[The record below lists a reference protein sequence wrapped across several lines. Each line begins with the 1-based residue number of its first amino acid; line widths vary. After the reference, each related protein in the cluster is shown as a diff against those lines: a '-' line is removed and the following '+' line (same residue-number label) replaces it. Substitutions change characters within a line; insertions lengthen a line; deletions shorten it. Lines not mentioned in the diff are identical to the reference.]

1 LRTPTE
7 VVACDEDFDRPIEDV
22 FLTVKLKHDGTKI
35 EFADG
40 LNTIKAEILKLID
53 EIHKCS

>member
-1 LRTPTE
+1 M
-7 VVACDEDFDRPIEDV
+7 ANDEEFEKPIEDV